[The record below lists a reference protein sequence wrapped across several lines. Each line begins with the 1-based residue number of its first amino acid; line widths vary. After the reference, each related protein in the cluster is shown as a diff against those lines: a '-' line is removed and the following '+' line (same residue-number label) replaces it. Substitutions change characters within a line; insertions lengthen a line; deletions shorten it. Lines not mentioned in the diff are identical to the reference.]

1 MSNKINYITTK
12 EKPEQIVQYSIDTF
26 KDTYELLNP
35 GIYKVSDVGGMMVG
49 TILAFDQL
57 KSNDALINFK
67 TGIVQEINDIVL
79 NFCHAETISKYQKF
93 ELAHKMGIILHGPAG
108 TGKTSAAYILM
119 EQLVATKNAICLDFS
134 KARLGFIKTAL
145 ERIRKHQDNTIIC
158 FIDEI
163 DDSIDYEE
171 TKWLTFLDGN
181 DSFNNCIVLG
191 CTNNLQDIPDR
202 IKKRPSRIKYLFE
215 IKSFPIDVYKQY
227 ILNKV
232 PDINGELLSKL
243 AYLAEENGFTLDQ
256 LKHLIISHF
265 IDNQNIENSIQQIKS
280 YN

>member
-1 MSNKINYITTK
+1 MSKINYITTK
-12 EKPEQIVQYSIDTF
+12 ERPNQIVHYSIDTF
-26 KDTYELLNP
+26 KDTYELLIP
-35 GIYKVSDVGGMMVG
+35 GVYKVSDIGNMMTG
-49 TILAFDQL
+49 SLLAFDKL
-57 KSNDALINFK
+57 KPNDTLINFK

-79 NFCHAETISKYQKF
+79 NFCKEETISKYKKF
-93 ELAHKMGIILHGPAG
+93 EIAHKMGIILHGPAG
-108 TGKTSAAYILM
+108 TGKTSAAYLLM
-119 EQLVATKNAICLDFS
+119 QQLVETKNAICLDFS
-134 KARLGFIKTAL
+134 KSKLDFIKRTL
-145 ERIRKHQDNTIIC
+145 EKIRNHQDNIIIC

-163 DDSIDYEE
+163 DNSIDYEE

-215 IKSFPIDVYKQY
+215 IKSFPLDVYKQY
-227 ILNKV
+227 ILNKI
-232 PDINGELLSKL
+232 PDINNELLCKL

-256 LKHLIISHF
+256 LKHLIINYF
-265 IDNQNIENSIQQIKS
+265 IDNQSIEKSIKQIKS

>member
-1 MSNKINYITTK
+1 MSKINYITTK
-12 EKPEQIVQYSIDTF
+12 EKPNQIVQYSIDTF
-26 KDTYELLNP
+26 EKTYELLNP
-35 GIYKVSDVGGMMVG
+35 GIYKVSDIGGLMVG
-49 TILAFDQL
+49 SILAFDKL
-57 KSNDALINFK
+57 KSNDNLINFK
-67 TGIVQEINDIVL
+67 TGIVQKINKIVL
-79 NFCHAETISKYQKF
+79 DFCKEETILKYKKF
-93 ELAHKMGIILHGPAG
+93 EIAHKMGIILHGPPG
-108 TGKTSAAYILM
+108 TGKTSAAYLLM
-119 EQLVATKNAICLDFS
+119 QQLVETKNAICLDFS
-134 KARLGFIKTAL
+134 KLKVEFMKNTIKK
-145 ERIRKHQDNTIIC
+145 IRKNQDNIIIC
-158 FIDEI
+158 FVDEI

-171 TKWLTFLDGN
+171 PNWLTFLDGN

-215 IKSFPIDVYKQY
+215 IKSFPLDVYKQY

-232 PDINGELLSKL
+232 PDINNELLCKL

-265 IDNQNIENSIQQIKS
+265 IDNQNIDNSIKQIKT